1 MGKLSAASRSN
12 AWVAIL
18 NEMFNARRGTSLVS
32 MGVLSFAYRRN
43 AQVATAFQGDPYNLS
58 SQDAIA
64 LLELLTQ
71 DAVFSGAI
79 DAGKEYT
86 LTAAEREYIFFTP
99 SAKKLVLLRTGDS
112 AKQSWISGWRSKASQ
127 RELLS
132 QQSTRAADAGIGY
145 FR

>member
-1 MGKLSAASRSN
+1 MWVSYLPVSRSN

-64 LLELLTQ
+64 LLELRHRTRYSPG
-71 DAVFSGAI
+71 AV

-99 SAKKLVLLRTGDS
+99 SAKKLVLLRYRRLRKAKLDLRVAWSESVPTGIIIPTVDS
-112 AKQSWISGWRSKASQ
+112 CG
-127 RELLS
+127 
-132 QQSTRAADAGIGY
+132 
-145 FR
+145 